1 MRQAWNELVSGFLAV
16 QKADTAE
23 VQRYVPQRYSE
34 DLSDPQLDISGDLAR
49 RINDA
54 AYSIANRRYEEAVAL
69 AEAAYQARSMA
80 APLAYEH
87 TLLIEPFEDMIF
99 DSQRTPA
106 MAEAM
111 AKRFEDWFLASPD
124 SPFAAAMFAKAL
136 HNSGY
141 AWRGTQTANEV
152 SREGWHKLALFEKA
166 ALDLFA
172 ISGDRHSGH
181 WYWRECYFD
190 ISITDYRGARDHRLR
205 FEKAVE
211 LQPLSASLWKNG
223 AYHLLPRWHGN
234 YEVLHTHCMAA
245 HEATK
250 AHAGTQLYHELFQM
264 IHAYEGSDP
273 GIVGSASILSEIA
286 SAHAGSSDDEDLTI
300 AAVCC
305 LWSKDY
311 DQFLRIMRRIGTL
324 HVHRWYSSDAPDRA
338 VAFAL
343 EMLKRTARMRTRV
356 A

>member
-34 DLSDPQLDISGDLAR
+34 GVSDPQLDISADLAG

-54 AYSIANRRYEEAVAL
+54 AYLITNRRYEDAAAL
-69 AEAAYQARSMA
+69 AEAAYRSGAMA
-80 APLAYEH
+80 APLVYEH
-87 TLLIEPFEDMIF
+87 TLLIEPFEDMIL

-111 AKRFEDWFLASPD
+111 AKRFEDWFLNSPD
-124 SPFAAAMFAKAL
+124 SPFAAALFAKAL
-136 HNSGY
+136 HNAGY
-141 AWRGTQTANEV
+141 AWRGTATSNQV

-166 ALDLFA
+166 ALAVFA
-172 ISGDRHSGH
+172 ISGDHHSDH

-190 ISITDYRGARDHRLR
+190 ISITDYRGARDHQIR
-205 FEKAVE
+205 FEKAIA

-223 AYHLLPRWHGN
+223 AYHLLPRWHGS
-234 YEVLHTHCMAA
+234 YEMLHAHCLAA

-250 AHAGTQLYHELFQM
+250 AHASAQLYHELFQM

-273 GIVGSASILSEIA
+273 GIVGSASILNEIA
-286 SAHAGSSDDEDLTI
+286 AEHAGSSDDEDLTI
-300 AAVCC
+300 AAVCY

-311 DQFLRIMRRIGTL
+311 DPFLRIMRRIGAL
-324 HVHRWYSSDAPDRA
+324 HVHRWYSSDAPEHA

-343 EMLKRTARMRTRV
+343 EMLKRSARTRER
-356 A
+356 AA